1 MQAMLHEDFYLIKA
15 ADGVT
20 NLKLF
25 QECSLTCVQNLT
37 SIVTN
42 ISPYKTDNTES
53 INETL
58 WLNNNKLNTCLK
70 HEFIHHTF
78 VINSIVG
85 NMRF

>member
-1 MQAMLHEDFYLIKA
+1 M
-15 ADGVT
+15 T

-25 QECSLTCVQNLT
+25 QECSLTCVQNLS

-42 ISPYKTDNTES
+42 ISLYKTDNTES

-58 WLNNNKLNTCLK
+58 WLNNNKLNTCLN
-70 HEFIHHTF
+70 HDFIHHTF
-78 VINSIVG
+78 VIIGLVVTC